1 MKVDAFFKVGGAIYN
16 EKIAYEEAL
25 SFSWVGKRAVLE
37 VEEKFLSYL
46 YDPLLSSAY
55 TGVSG
60 AMVVHVVEENGYLGE
75 ILGFFSKCPVIVGDG
90 LLEEA
95 LEISERFKIP
105 VIYISKERVGN
116 TLEVKSGKTFSFK
129 KDPGRWAATP
139 RFRFKLHGELNR
151 KLKELEDFFQ
161 RKREAIRWEGDGEP
175 FISTRPREGFKT
187 LVVPYLHPLPK
198 RIVSELSPKSIKT
211 DSLPILLQLKGLLD
225 ISFVEKRNYKSSFK
239 RSGNLFFGRNA
250 IGVAC
255 GVSRF
260 SGEPALAVL
269 DEEEFFHSGIPSLI
283 NAYYNGFSIGV
294 VVKVKEREDIVK
306 KICRGI
312 GLKVGEVSAPQEA
325 LGRGMGLFLWRD

>member
-1 MKVDAFFKVGGAIYN
+1 MRVDAFFKIGGAVYN

-37 VEEKFLSYL
+37 VEERSLSCL

-60 AMVVHVVEENGYLGE
+60 AVVVHVVEEDGHLGE
-75 ILGFFSKCPVIVGDG
+75 ILGFFSKCPVIVGEG

-105 VIYISKERVGN
+105 VIHISREKVEGL
-116 TLEVKSGKTFSFK
+116 LEVESGKTLNFK

-139 RFRFKLHGELNR
+139 RFRFKLHGELNK
-151 KLKELEDFFQ
+151 KLKELEGFFQ
-161 RKREAIRWEGDGEP
+161 RKGGTFRWEGDGEP
-175 FISTRPREGFKT
+175 FVSTKPKKGFKT

-198 RIVSELSPKSIKT
+198 KTISELSPRSIKT
-211 DSLPILLQLKGLLD
+211 DSIPIFFQLKGFVD
-225 ISFVEKRNYKSSFK
+225 ISLAEKMTYKSSFK

-260 SGEPALAVL
+260 SNEPAAAVL

-294 VVKVKEREDIVK
+294 VVKVKERGELIK
-306 KICRGI
+306 NICKGI
-312 GLKVGEVSAPQEA
+312 GLEVGEVSAPQEA
-325 LGRGMGLFLWRD
+325 LGKGMGLFLWKG